1 MQCCGV
7 VVLWCCSLLFRIGG
21 GGVGMTSME
30 GLMCEIALNSN
41 RTGV

>member
-1 MQCCGV
+1 MLWCCGV
-7 VVLWCCSLLFRIGG
+7 VVLFFAVQNWGG
-21 GGVGMTSME
+21 GGGMTSME